1 MEKEMLNKY
10 GTILYD
16 RIVGKDTAKEHN
28 IFYWR
33 EKIYASIAMGLLF
46 LGIFALIV
54 SVIACIPEKLYFI
67 AIFDILIY
75 LFSVIIILSKRV
87 SYSTKN
93 YYLSFLFYI
102 IGVVLL
108 IALGKMA
115 AGYSWLFSFPIIAGI
130 LKGLKTGIHA
140 LIINAFTFIIVGFFL
155 IYLKLF
161 PALPIV
167 EYNIIAW
174 VTIAVNFILLNT
186 IITIVNGIILRGLIL
201 SMNEQDKLS
210 SNLSIKG
217 EQLLKANIKLRD
229 EVKQR
234 IHVEAELREA
244 ISKAEAASIAKSEFL
259 ANISHEIRTP
269 LNAIIGFSEI
279 LSEFEI
285 SQENIEYM
293 KSLKC
298 AGFDLL
304 NLINKILDI
313 SKIESDELVIKYDIV
328 DIEKLFFEIKSIYMH
343 QIMEK
348 GIEPFF
354 EINTNNIYFII
365 IDEVRLK
372 QILINV
378 LDNAIKFT
386 EKGFI
391 KVKFEINKNTS
402 IDSADLKI
410 SVEDTGIGIHEEDF
424 ENIFDTFWQKDGK
437 ATRQYEGTGIGLALV
452 RKLVNLMNGEIN
464 LESVVE
470 EGSKF
475 SITYKNLQIPNED
488 SLNYANITKSQ
499 NHLYENA
506 QLHESTKS
514 FAPDSDFVSGL
525 HSKFLPQ
532 IKYLQENMIL
542 EDIHDFGQRLQKFAD
557 EHNNHQLKTY
567 AKDLVFSSMMYKL
580 DKIQT
585 IFQNISDY
593 SQNQL

>member
-1 MEKEMLNKY
+1 MLNKY

-16 RIVGKDTAKEHN
+16 RIVGKDIAKEHN

-108 IALGKMA
+108 VALGKIA

-217 EQLLKANIKLRD
+217 EQLLKANIKLRE

-279 LSEFEI
+279 LSESEI
-285 SQENIEYM
+285 SLENIEYM